1 MRELSESNVKDI
13 KHIASDE
20 LYIDENANKEKDLKD
35 QNTPEDVKISDNLLE
50 ITENKGRN

>member
-1 MRELSESNVKDI
+1 MRELSESNVKDT

>member
-1 MRELSESNVKDI
+1 MSELSESNVKDTI
-13 KHIASDE
+13 NIASDE

-35 QNTPEDVKISDNLLE
+35 QNTPEDVKISENLVE